1 MSDITDFKAEVLL
14 LRKEN
19 AKLREQIETLVL
31 YVEADGTRYWV
42 DDDGNQHFDHSAVK
56 DDAAKLRE
64 LVRDMLRRYYRPFLA
79 EDADRQLARRA
90 EELGVEV

>member
-1 MSDITDFKAEVLL
+1 MKPTRLCPFCFNPLADNQTLL
-14 LRKEN
+14 EEEN
-19 AKLREQIETLVL
+19 
-31 YVEADGTRYWV
+31 
-42 DDDGNQHFDHSAVK
+42 
-56 DDAAKLRE
+56 AKLRE